1 MSNEQLSWNQY
12 GLVAELAARMQGRP
26 FGRTALQKLTYLLQ
40 ELHGVDAGYDFPLYT
55 YGPYSSELSS
65 DLDTL
70 TAMHGVR
77 VVPDDRQGG
86 YQITPGER
94 SASIRA
100 LAEDFLRAHD
110 PAIADVVAGFGAM
123 TAKELELRATCVFA
137 HRDALRRKRP
147 LARAE
152 LVEVVHEIKP
162 HFPLSQIDAAVGE
175 LAARGC
181 ITLP

>member
-1 MSNEQLSWNQY
+1 MSNVQHSWNQY
-12 GLVAELAARMQGRP
+12 ALVAELAARMEGRP
-26 FGRTALQKLTYLLQ
+26 FGRTALQKFTYLLQ

-70 TAMHGVR
+70 AAMHGVR

-86 YQITPGER
+86 YLITPGER

-100 LAEDFLRAHD
+100 LAGDFLRAND
-110 PAIADVVAGFGAM
+110 QAITETVAVFGTM

-137 HRDALRRKRP
+137 HRDAQRRRRP

-152 LVEVVHEIKP
+152 LVQVVHEIKP
-162 HFPLSQIDAAVGE
+162 HFPRAQIDTAVAE
-175 LAARGC
+175 LAARGYV
-181 ITLP
+181 TTS